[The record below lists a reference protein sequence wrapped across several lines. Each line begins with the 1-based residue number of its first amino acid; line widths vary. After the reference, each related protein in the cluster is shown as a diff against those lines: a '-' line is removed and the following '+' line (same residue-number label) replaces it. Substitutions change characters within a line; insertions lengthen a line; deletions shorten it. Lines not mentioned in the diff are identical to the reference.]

1 MDNFENLSMKAYKN
15 EILDDEYDFIDKYF
29 FEQLKKLYLDYR
41 CEKIN
46 KDKAEIKKKKIKN
59 EYFSEKEYRRK
70 YLEICK
76 EYNSNRINIEYD
88 LSRIEKSND
97 KEEMLKIALNIIAK
111 MTKDEN
117 FLQRNLNKLTF

>member
-29 FEQLKKLYLDYR
+29 FEQLKELYLDYR

-117 FLQRNLNKLTF
+117 FLQRYLNKLTF

>member
-117 FLQRNLNKLTF
+117 FL

>member
-1 MDNFENLSMKAYKN
+1 MDSFENLSMKAYKN
-15 EILDDEYDFIDKYF
+15 EILSDEYDFIDKYF
-29 FEQLKKLYLDYR
+29 FEQLKELYLDYR
-41 CEKIN
+41 CGKIN

>member
-29 FEQLKKLYLDYR
+29 FEQLKELYLDYR

-46 KDKAEIKKKKIKN
+46 KDKTEIKKKKIKN

-97 KEEMLKIALNIIAK
+97 KKEMLKIALNIIAK

>member
-1 MDNFENLSMKAYKN
+1 MDSFENLSMKAYKN
-15 EILDDEYDFIDKYF
+15 EILSDEYDFIDKYF
-29 FEQLKKLYLDYR
+29 FEQLKELYLDYR
-41 CEKIN
+41 YGKIN

>member
-41 CEKIN
+41 CGKIN

>member
-29 FEQLKKLYLDYR
+29 FYQLKELYLDYR

>member
-29 FEQLKKLYLDYR
+29 FEQLKELYLDYR

>member
-29 FEQLKKLYLDYR
+29 FEQLKELYLDYR

-117 FLQRNLNKLTF
+117 FFTKKLE